1 MLQHFAVTYSAI
13 FLAEL
18 PDKTMIA
25 TLLLSTHF
33 HRRLPVWGGVTLGY
47 AVHVLL
53 AVIFGTAFSQ
63 LPTTPIH
70 ILVGMLFSIGGFM
83 TWRAGSSTE
92 HAETAKWST
101 ATSMSN
107 ARVVWTAASVI
118 LVAEFGDLTQLATAG
133 FAARFDDPI
142 AVGVGAISA
151 LSGVSGLAVLAGGWL
166 QKKVPL
172 NKIQRAAAVLFS
184 LIGIVTLVSAVV

>member
-1 MLQHFAVTYSAI
+1 MLQHFAVTFSAI

-53 AVIFGTAFSQ
+53 AVIFGTALSQ

-70 ILVGMLFSIGGFM
+70 VLVGLLFLTGGVM
-83 TWRAGSSTE
+83 TWRAGSSADQ
-92 HAETAKWST
+92 HETAKWS
-101 ATSMSN
+101 ASMSN

-142 AVGVGAISA
+142 AIGIGSIAA
-151 LSGVSGLAVLAGGWL
+151 LSSVSGIAVLAGGWL

-172 NKIQRAAAVLFS
+172 HKIQRVAAVLFAV
-184 LIGIVTLVSAVV
+184 IGIVTLVSAVV

>member
-1 MLQHFAVTYSAI
+1 MLQHFAVTFSAI

-18 PDKTMIA
+18 PDKTMFA

-33 HRRLPVWGGVTLGY
+33 QRRLPVWGGVTLGY
-47 AVHVLL
+47 AMHVLL
-53 AVIFGTAFSQ
+53 AVIFGTALSQ
-63 LPTTPIH
+63 LPKTPIH
-70 ILVGMLFSIGGFM
+70 VLVGLLFLTGGVM
-83 TWRAGSSTE
+83 TWRAGASAD
-92 HAETAKWST
+92 HDETAKWS
-101 ATSMSN
+101 ASMSN

-142 AVGVGAISA
+142 AVGIGSIAA
-151 LSGVSGLAVLAGGWL
+151 LSSVSGLAVLAGGWL

-172 NKIQRAAAVLFS
+172 NKIQRAAAVLFAS
-184 LIGIVTLVSAVV
+184 IGIVMLVSVVV

>member
-1 MLQHFAVTYSAI
+1 MLQHFTVTFSAI

-33 HRRLPVWGGVTLGY
+33 HRRLPVWCGVTLGY

-53 AVIFGTAFSQ
+53 AVIFGTALSQ

-70 ILVGMLFSIGGFM
+70 ILVGLLFLTGGIM
-83 TWRAGSSTE
+83 TWRAGSSAD
-92 HAETAKWST
+92 HDETAKWS
-101 ATSMSN
+101 ASMSN

-142 AVGVGAISA
+142 AVGIGSIAA
-151 LSGVSGLAVLAGGWL
+151 LSSVSGLAVLAGGWL

-172 NKIQRAAAVLFS
+172 HKIQRAAAVLFAV
-184 LIGIVTLVSAVV
+184 IGIVTIVSAVV

>member
-1 MLQHFAVTYSAI
+1 VLQHFAVTFSAT

-33 HRRLPVWGGVTLGY
+33 HRRLPVWAGVTLGY
-47 AVHVLL
+47 ATHVLL
-53 AVIFGTAFSQ
+53 AVIFGTALSQ
-63 LPTTPIH
+63 LPKTPIH
-70 ILVGMLFSIGGFM
+70 VLVGLLFLTGGVM
-83 TWRAGSSTE
+83 TWRSGSSAD
-92 HAETAKWST
+92 HDETAKWS
-101 ATSMSN
+101 ASMSN

-142 AVGVGAISA
+142 AVGFGSIAA
-151 LSGVSGLAVLAGGWL
+151 LSSVSGLAVLAGGWL

-172 NKIQRAAAVLFS
+172 NKIQRAAAVLFAS
-184 LIGIVTLVSAVV
+184 IGIVTLVSAAV

>member
-1 MLQHFAVTYSAI
+1 VLQHFAVTFSAI

-33 HRRLPVWGGVTLGY
+33 HRRLPVWAGVTLGY
-47 AVHVLL
+47 ATHVLL
-53 AVIFGTAFSQ
+53 AVIFGTALSQ
-63 LPTTPIH
+63 LPKTPIH
-70 ILVGMLFSIGGFM
+70 VLVGLLFLTGGVM
-83 TWRAGSSTE
+83 TWRSGSSAD
-92 HAETAKWST
+92 HDETAKWS
-101 ATSMSN
+101 ASMSN

-142 AVGVGAISA
+142 AVGFGSIAA
-151 LSGVSGLAVLAGGWL
+151 LSSVSGLAVLAGGWL

-172 NKIQRAAAVLFS
+172 HKIQRAAAVLFTS
-184 LIGIVTLVSAVV
+184 IGIVTLVSAAI

>member
-1 MLQHFAVTYSAI
+1 VLQLFAVTFSAI

-33 HRRLPVWGGVTLGY
+33 HRRLPVWAGVTLGY
-47 AVHVLL
+47 ATHVLL
-53 AVIFGTAFSQ
+53 AVIFGTALSQ
-63 LPTTPIH
+63 LPKTPIH
-70 ILVGMLFSIGGFM
+70 VLVGLLFLTGGVM
-83 TWRAGSSTE
+83 TWRSGSSAD
-92 HAETAKWST
+92 HDETAKWS
-101 ATSMSN
+101 ASMSN

-142 AVGVGAISA
+142 AVGFGSIAA
-151 LSGVSGLAVLAGGWL
+151 LSSVSGLAVLAGGWL

-172 NKIQRAAAVLFS
+172 NKIQRAAAVLFAS
-184 LIGIVTLVSAVV
+184 IGIVTLVSAAV

>member
-1 MLQHFAVTYSAI
+1 MLQHFAVTFSAI

-33 HRRLPVWGGVTLGY
+33 HRRLPVWAGVTLGY

-53 AVIFGTAFSQ
+53 AVIFGTALSQ

-70 ILVGMLFSIGGFM
+70 ILVGLLFLTGGVM
-83 TWRAGSSTE
+83 TWRAGSSAD
-92 HAETAKWST
+92 HDETAQWS
-101 ATSMSN
+101 ASMSN

-142 AVGVGAISA
+142 AVGIGSIVA
-151 LSGVSGLAVLAGGWL
+151 LSSVSGLAVLAGGWL

-172 NKIQRAAAVLFS
+172 QKIQRAAAVLFAS
-184 LIGIVTLVSAVV
+184 IGIVTIVSAAV

>member
-1 MLQHFAVTYSAI
+1 MLQHFAVTFSAI

-33 HRRLPVWGGVTLGY
+33 HRRLPVWFGVTFGY

-53 AVIFGTAFSQ
+53 AVIFGTALSQ
-63 LPTTPIH
+63 LPKTPIH
-70 ILVGMLFSIGGFM
+70 VVVGLLFLTGGVM
-83 TWRAGSSTE
+83 TWRAGSSAD
-92 HAETAKWST
+92 HDETAKWS
-101 ATSMSN
+101 ASMSN

-142 AVGVGAISA
+142 AVGFGSIAA
-151 LSGVSGLAVLAGGWL
+151 LSSVSGLAVLAGGWL

-172 NKIQRAAAVLFS
+172 NKIQRAAAVLFV
-184 LIGIVTLVSAVV
+184 LIGIVTIVSAAV

>member
-1 MLQHFAVTYSAI
+1 
-13 FLAEL
+13 
-18 PDKTMIA
+18 MIA

-33 HRRLPVWGGVTLGY
+33 HRRLPVWCGVTLGY

-53 AVIFGTAFSQ
+53 AVIFGTALSQ

-70 ILVGMLFSIGGFM
+70 ILVGLLFLIGGFM
-83 TWRAGSSTE
+83 TWRAGSSAD
-92 HAETAKWST
+92 HDETARWS
-101 ATSMSN
+101 ASMSN

-142 AVGVGAISA
+142 AVGFGSIAA
-151 LSGVSGLAVLAGGWL
+151 LSSVSGLAVLAGGWL

-172 NKIQRAAAVLFS
+172 HKIQRAAAVLFAS
-184 LIGIVTLVSAVV
+184 IGIVTLVSAVV

>member
-1 MLQHFAVTYSAI
+1 MLQHFAVTFSAI

-33 HRRLPVWGGVTLGY
+33 HRRLPVWLGVTLGY

-53 AVIFGTAFSQ
+53 AVIFGTALSQ

-70 ILVGMLFSIGGFM
+70 ILVGLLFLTGGVM
-83 TWRAGSSTE
+83 TWRAGSSAD
-92 HAETAKWST
+92 HDETAQWS
-101 ATSMSN
+101 ASMSN

-142 AVGVGAISA
+142 AVGFGSIAA
-151 LSGVSGLAVLAGGWL
+151 LSSVSGLAVLAGGWL

-172 NKIQRAAAVLFS
+172 NKIQRAAAVLFAS
-184 LIGIVTLVSAVV
+184 IGIVTIVGAAV

>member
-1 MLQHFAVTYSAI
+1 VLQHFTVTFSAI

-33 HRRLPVWGGVTLGY
+33 HRRLPVWCGVTLGY

-53 AVIFGTAFSQ
+53 AVIFGTALSQ

-70 ILVGMLFSIGGFM
+70 ILVGLLFLTGGIM
-83 TWRAGSSTE
+83 TWRAGSSAD
-92 HAETAKWST
+92 HDETAKWS
-101 ATSMSN
+101 ASMSN
-107 ARVVWTAASVI
+107 TRVVWTAASVI

-142 AVGVGAISA
+142 AVGFGSIAA
-151 LSGVSGLAVLAGGWL
+151 LSSVSGLAVLAGGWL

-172 NKIQRAAAVLFS
+172 NKIQRAAAVLFAS
-184 LIGIVTLVSAVV
+184 IGIVTLVSAAV

>member
-1 MLQHFAVTYSAI
+1 MLQHFAVTFSAI

-53 AVIFGTAFSQ
+53 AVIFGTALSQ
-63 LPTTPIH
+63 LPKTPIH
-70 ILVGMLFSIGGFM
+70 ILVGLLFLTGGVM
-83 TWRAGSSTE
+83 TWRAGSSAD
-92 HAETAKWST
+92 HDETAEWS
-101 ATSMSN
+101 ASMSN
-107 ARVVWTAASVI
+107 ARVVWTAVSVI

-142 AVGVGAISA
+142 TVGIGSIAA
-151 LSGVSGLAVLAGGWL
+151 LSSVSGLAVLAGGWL
-166 QKKVPL
+166 QRKVPL
-172 NKIQRAAAVLFS
+172 NKIQRAAAVLFAS
-184 LIGIVTLVSAVV
+184 IGIVTLVSVVV

>member
-1 MLQHFAVTYSAI
+1 MLQHFAVTFSAI

-33 HRRLPVWGGVTLGY
+33 HRRLPVWAGVTLGY

-53 AVIFGTAFSQ
+53 AVIFGTALSQ
-63 LPTTPIH
+63 LPKTPIH
-70 ILVGMLFSIGGFM
+70 VLVGLLFLTGGVM
-83 TWRAGSSTE
+83 TWRAGSSAD
-92 HAETAKWST
+92 HDETAQWS
-101 ATSMSN
+101 ASMSN

-142 AVGVGAISA
+142 AVGFGSIAA
-151 LSGVSGLAVLAGGWL
+151 LSSVSGLAVLAGGWL

-172 NKIQRAAAVLFS
+172 NKIQRAAAVLFAS
-184 LIGIVTLVSAVV
+184 IGIVTLVSAAV

>member
-1 MLQHFAVTYSAI
+1 MLQHYVVTFSAI

-33 HRRLPVWGGVTLGY
+33 HRRLPVWFGVTFGY

-53 AVIFGTAFSQ
+53 AVIFGTALSQ
-63 LPTTPIH
+63 LPKTPIH
-70 ILVGMLFSIGGFM
+70 VVVGLLFLTGGVM
-83 TWRAGSSTE
+83 TWRAGSSAD
-92 HAETAKWST
+92 HDETAKWS
-101 ATSMSN
+101 ASMSN

-142 AVGVGAISA
+142 AVGIGSIAA
-151 LSGVSGLAVLAGGWL
+151 LSSVSGLAVLAGGWL
-166 QKKVPL
+166 QRKVPL
-172 NKIQRAAAVLFS
+172 NKIQRAAAVLFV
-184 LIGIVTLVSAVV
+184 LIGIVTIVSAAV

>member
-1 MLQHFAVTYSAI
+1 MLQHFAVTFSAI

-53 AVIFGTAFSQ
+53 AVIFGTALSQ

-70 ILVGMLFSIGGFM
+70 VLVGLLFLTGGVM
-83 TWRAGSSTE
+83 TWRAGLAAE
-92 HAETAKWST
+92 HDETAKWS
-101 ATSMSN
+101 ASMSN

-142 AVGVGAISA
+142 AVGIGSIAA
-151 LSGVSGLAVLAGGWL
+151 LSSVSGLAVLAGGWL

-172 NKIQRAAAVLFS
+172 HKIQRAAAVLFAS
-184 LIGIVTLVSAVV
+184 IGIVTLVSAAV

>member
-1 MLQHFAVTYSAI
+1 VLQHFAVTFSAI

-33 HRRLPVWGGVTLGY
+33 HRRLPVWCGVTLGY

-53 AVIFGTAFSQ
+53 AVIFGTALSQ

-70 ILVGMLFSIGGFM
+70 ILVGLLFLIGGFM
-83 TWRAGSSTE
+83 TWRAGSSAD
-92 HAETAKWST
+92 HDETARWS
-101 ATSMSN
+101 ASMSN

-142 AVGVGAISA
+142 AVGFGSIAA
-151 LSGVSGLAVLAGGWL
+151 LSSVSGLAVLAGGWL

-172 NKIQRAAAVLFS
+172 RKIQRAAAVLFAS
-184 LIGIVTLVSAVV
+184 IGIVTLVSAVV

>member
-1 MLQHFAVTYSAI
+1 MLQHFAVTFSAI

-33 HRRLPVWGGVTLGY
+33 HRRLPVWCGVTLGY

-53 AVIFGTAFSQ
+53 AVIFGTALSQ

-70 ILVGMLFSIGGFM
+70 ILVGMLFLTGGFM

-92 HAETAKWST
+92 HEETAKWS
-101 ATSMSN
+101 ASMSN
-107 ARVVWTAASVI
+107 ARVAWTAASVI

-142 AVGVGAISA
+142 AVGVGSIAA
-151 LSGVSGLAVLAGGWL
+151 LSSVSGLAVLAGGWL

-172 NKIQRAAAVLFS
+172 HKIQRVAAVLFAT
-184 LIGIVTLVSAVV
+184 IGIATLASVVI

>member
-1 MLQHFAVTYSAI
+1 MLQHFAVTFSAI

-33 HRRLPVWGGVTLGY
+33 HRRLPVWAGVTLGY
-47 AVHVLL
+47 ATHVLL
-53 AVIFGTAFSQ
+53 AVIFGTALSQ
-63 LPTTPIH
+63 LHKTPIH
-70 ILVGMLFSIGGFM
+70 VLVGLLFLIGGVM
-83 TWRAGSSTE
+83 TWRSGSSAD
-92 HAETAKWST
+92 HDETAKWS
-101 ATSMSN
+101 ASMSN

-142 AVGVGAISA
+142 AVGFGSIAA
-151 LSGVSGLAVLAGGWL
+151 LSSVSGLAVLAGGWL

-172 NKIQRAAAVLFS
+172 NKIQRAAAVLFAS
-184 LIGIVTLVSAVV
+184 IGIVTLVSAAV

>member
-1 MLQHFAVTYSAI
+1 MLQHFAVTFSAI

-53 AVIFGTAFSQ
+53 AVIFGTALSQ

-70 ILVGMLFSIGGFM
+70 ILVGLLFLTGGVM
-83 TWRAGSSTE
+83 TWRAGSSAD
-92 HAETAKWST
+92 HDETAKWS
-101 ATSMSN
+101 ASMSN

-142 AVGVGAISA
+142 AVGIGSIVA
-151 LSGVSGLAVLAGGWL
+151 LSSVSGLAVLAGGWL

-172 NKIQRAAAVLFS
+172 NKIQRTAAVLFAS
-184 LIGIVTLVSAVV
+184 IGIVTIVSAAV

>member
-1 MLQHFAVTYSAI
+1 VLQHFAVTFSAI

-33 HRRLPVWGGVTLGY
+33 HRRLPVWAGVTLGY
-47 AVHVLL
+47 ATHVLL
-53 AVIFGTAFSQ
+53 AVIFGTALSQ
-63 LPTTPIH
+63 LPKTPIH
-70 ILVGMLFSIGGFM
+70 VLVGLLFLTGGVM
-83 TWRAGSSTE
+83 TWRSGSSAD
-92 HAETAKWST
+92 HDETAKWS
-101 ATSMSN
+101 ASMSN

-118 LVAEFGDLTQLATAG
+118 LVAEFGGLTQLATAG

-142 AVGVGAISA
+142 AVGFGSIAA
-151 LSGVSGLAVLAGGWL
+151 LSSVSGLAVLAGGWL

-172 NKIQRAAAVLFS
+172 NKIQRAAAVLFAS
-184 LIGIVTLVSAVV
+184 IGIVTLVSAAV

>member
-1 MLQHFAVTYSAI
+1 MLQHFAVTFSAI

-33 HRRLPVWGGVTLGY
+33 HRRLPVWAGVTLGY
-47 AVHVLL
+47 ATHVLL
-53 AVIFGTAFSQ
+53 AVIFGTALSQ
-63 LPTTPIH
+63 LPKTPIH
-70 ILVGMLFSIGGFM
+70 VLVGLLFLTGGVM
-83 TWRAGSSTE
+83 TWRSGSSAD
-92 HAETAKWST
+92 HDETAKWS
-101 ATSMSN
+101 ASMSN

-142 AVGVGAISA
+142 AVGFGSIAA
-151 LSGVSGLAVLAGGWL
+151 LSSVSGLAVLAGGWL

-172 NKIQRAAAVLFS
+172 NKIQRAAAVLFAS
-184 LIGIVTLVSAVV
+184 IRIVTLVSAAV

>member
-1 MLQHFAVTYSAI
+1 MLQHFAVTFSAI

-53 AVIFGTAFSQ
+53 AVIFGTALSQ
-63 LPTTPIH
+63 FPTTPIH
-70 ILVGMLFSIGGFM
+70 VLVGLLFLTGGVM
-83 TWRAGSSTE
+83 TWRTGSS
-92 HAETAKWST
+92 ADQNETAKWSD
-101 ATSMSN
+101 SMSN

-142 AVGVGAISA
+142 AVGIGSIAA
-151 LSGVSGLAVLAGGWL
+151 LSSVSGLAVLAGGWL

-172 NKIQRAAAVLFS
+172 HKIQRVAAVLFAV
-184 LIGIVTLVSAVV
+184 IGTVTLVSAVV

>member
-1 MLQHFAVTYSAI
+1 MLQHFVVTFSAI

-33 HRRLPVWGGVTLGY
+33 HRRLPVWFGVTLGY

-53 AVIFGTAFSQ
+53 AVIFGTALSQ
-63 LPTTPIH
+63 LPKTPIH
-70 ILVGMLFSIGGFM
+70 VVVGLLFLTGGVM
-83 TWRAGSSTE
+83 TWRAGSSAD
-92 HAETAKWST
+92 HDETAKWS
-101 ATSMSN
+101 ASMSN

-142 AVGVGAISA
+142 AVGFGSIAA
-151 LSGVSGLAVLAGGWL
+151 LSSVSGLAVLAGGWL

-172 NKIQRAAAVLFS
+172 NKIQRAAAVLFV
-184 LIGIVTLVSAVV
+184 LIGIVTIVSAAV

>member
-1 MLQHFAVTYSAI
+1 MLQHFAVTFSAI

-53 AVIFGTAFSQ
+53 AVIFGTALSQ

-70 ILVGMLFSIGGFM
+70 ILVGLLFLTGGVM
-83 TWRAGSSTE
+83 TWRAGSSAD
-92 HAETAKWST
+92 HDETAQWS
-101 ATSMSN
+101 ASISN

-142 AVGVGAISA
+142 AVGIGSIVA
-151 LSGVSGLAVLAGGWL
+151 LSSVSGLAVLAGGWL

-172 NKIQRAAAVLFS
+172 NKIQRTAAVLFAS
-184 LIGIVTLVSAVV
+184 IGIVTIVSAAV

>member
-1 MLQHFAVTYSAI
+1 VLQHFAVTFSAI

-33 HRRLPVWGGVTLGY
+33 HRRLPVWAGVTLGY
-47 AVHVLL
+47 AIHVML
-53 AVIFGTAFSQ
+53 AVIFGTALSQ
-63 LPTTPIH
+63 LPKTPIH
-70 ILVGMLFSIGGFM
+70 VLVGLLFLTGGVM
-83 TWRAGSSTE
+83 TWRAGSSAD
-92 HAETAKWST
+92 HDETAKWS
-101 ATSMSN
+101 ASMSN

-142 AVGVGAISA
+142 AVGFGSIAA
-151 LSGVSGLAVLAGGWL
+151 LSSVSGLAVLAGGWL

-172 NKIQRAAAVLFS
+172 NKIQRAAAVLFAS
-184 LIGIVTLVSAVV
+184 IGIVTLVSAAV

>member
-1 MLQHFAVTYSAI
+1 MLQHFVVTFSAI

-33 HRRLPVWGGVTLGY
+33 HRRLPVWFGVTFGY

-53 AVIFGTAFSQ
+53 AVIFGTALSQ
-63 LPTTPIH
+63 LPKTPIH
-70 ILVGMLFSIGGFM
+70 VVVGLLFLTGGVM
-83 TWRAGSSTE
+83 TWRAGSSAD
-92 HAETAKWST
+92 HDETAKWS
-101 ATSMSN
+101 ASMSN

-142 AVGVGAISA
+142 AVGFGSIAA
-151 LSGVSGLAVLAGGWL
+151 LSSVSGLAVLAGGWL

-172 NKIQRAAAVLFS
+172 NKIQRAAAVLFV
-184 LIGIVTLVSAVV
+184 LIGIVTIVSAAV

>member
-1 MLQHFAVTYSAI
+1 MLQHFAVTFSAI

-53 AVIFGTAFSQ
+53 AVIFGTALSQ

-70 ILVGMLFSIGGFM
+70 ILVGLLFLTGGVM
-83 TWRAGSSTE
+83 TWRAGSSAD
-92 HAETAKWST
+92 HDETAQWS
-101 ATSMSN
+101 ASMSN

-142 AVGVGAISA
+142 AVGIGSIVA
-151 LSGVSGLAVLAGGWL
+151 LSSVSGLAVLAGGWL

-172 NKIQRAAAVLFS
+172 NKIQRTAAVLFAS
-184 LIGIVTLVSAVV
+184 IGIVTIVSAAV

>member
-1 MLQHFAVTYSAI
+1 MLQHFTVTFSAI

-33 HRRLPVWGGVTLGY
+33 HRRLPVWCGVTLGY

-53 AVIFGTAFSQ
+53 AVIFGTALSQ

-70 ILVGMLFSIGGFM
+70 ILVGLLFLTGGIM
-83 TWRAGSSTE
+83 TWRAGSSAD
-92 HAETAKWST
+92 HDETAKWS
-101 ATSMSN
+101 ASMSN

-142 AVGVGAISA
+142 AVGIGSIAA
-151 LSGVSGLAVLAGGWL
+151 LSSVSGLAVLAGGWL

-172 NKIQRAAAVLFS
+172 HNIQRAAAVLFAV
-184 LIGIVTLVSAVV
+184 IGIVTIVSAVV

>member
-1 MLQHFAVTYSAI
+1 MLQHFVVTFSAI

-33 HRRLPVWGGVTLGY
+33 HRRLPVWFGVTLGY

-53 AVIFGTAFSQ
+53 AVIFGTALSQ
-63 LPTTPIH
+63 LPKTPIH
-70 ILVGMLFSIGGFM
+70 VVVGLLFLTGGVM
-83 TWRAGSSTE
+83 TWRAGSSAD
-92 HAETAKWST
+92 HDETAKCS
-101 ATSMSN
+101 ASMSN

-118 LVAEFGDLTQLATAG
+118 LIAEFGDLTQLATAG

-142 AVGVGAISA
+142 AVGVGSIAA
-151 LSGVSGLAVLAGGWL
+151 LSSVSGLAVLAGGWL

-172 NKIQRAAAVLFS
+172 NKIQRAAAVLFV
-184 LIGIVTLVSAVV
+184 LIGIVTIVSAAV

>member
-1 MLQHFAVTYSAI
+1 MLQHFAVTFSAI

-33 HRRLPVWGGVTLGY
+33 HRRLPVWAGVTLGY
-47 AVHVLL
+47 ATHVLL
-53 AVIFGTAFSQ
+53 AVIFGTALSQ
-63 LPTTPIH
+63 LPKTPIH
-70 ILVGMLFSIGGFM
+70 VLVGLLFLTGGVM
-83 TWRAGSSTE
+83 TWRAGSSGD
-92 HAETAKWST
+92 HDETAKWS
-101 ATSMSN
+101 ASMSN

-142 AVGVGAISA
+142 AVGFGSIAA
-151 LSGVSGLAVLAGGWL
+151 LSSVSGLAVLAGGWL

-172 NKIQRAAAVLFS
+172 NKIQRAAAVLFAS
-184 LIGIVTLVSAVV
+184 IGIVTLMSAAV

>member
-1 MLQHFAVTYSAI
+1 MLQHFAVTFSAI

-53 AVIFGTAFSQ
+53 AVIFGTALSQ

-70 ILVGMLFSIGGFM
+70 VLVGLLFLTGGVM
-83 TWRAGSSTE
+83 TWRAGTSADHDEAT
-92 HAETAKWST
+92 KWS
-101 ATSMSN
+101 ASMSN
-107 ARVVWTAASVI
+107 ARVVWTSASVI

-142 AVGVGAISA
+142 AVGIGSIAA
-151 LSGVSGLAVLAGGWL
+151 LSSVSGFAVLAGGWL
-166 QKKVPL
+166 QKKMPL
-172 NKIQRAAAVLFS
+172 HKIQRAAALLFV
-184 LIGIVTLVSAVV
+184 LIGIVTLVSAAV

>member
-1 MLQHFAVTYSAI
+1 VLQHFAVTFSAI

-33 HRRLPVWGGVTLGY
+33 HRRLPVCAGVTLGY
-47 AVHVLL
+47 ATHVLL
-53 AVIFGTAFSQ
+53 AVIFGTALSQ
-63 LPTTPIH
+63 LPKTPIH
-70 ILVGMLFSIGGFM
+70 VLVGLLFLTGGVM
-83 TWRAGSSTE
+83 TWRSGSSAD
-92 HAETAKWST
+92 HDETAKWS
-101 ATSMSN
+101 ASMSN

-142 AVGVGAISA
+142 AVGFGSIAA
-151 LSGVSGLAVLAGGWL
+151 LSSVSGLAVLAGGWL

-172 NKIQRAAAVLFS
+172 NKIQRAAAVLFAS
-184 LIGIVTLVSAVV
+184 IGIVTLVSAAV

>member
-1 MLQHFAVTYSAI
+1 MLQHFAVTFSAI

-33 HRRLPVWGGVTLGY
+33 HRRLPVWAGVTLGY
-47 AVHVLL
+47 ATHVLL
-53 AVIFGTAFSQ
+53 AVIFGTALSQ
-63 LPTTPIH
+63 LPKTPIH
-70 ILVGMLFSIGGFM
+70 VLVGLLFLIGGVM
-83 TWRAGSSTE
+83 TWRSGSSAD
-92 HAETAKWST
+92 HDETAKWS
-101 ATSMSN
+101 ASMSN

-142 AVGVGAISA
+142 AVGFGSIAA
-151 LSGVSGLAVLAGGWL
+151 LSSVSGLAVLAGGWL

-172 NKIQRAAAVLFS
+172 NKIQRAAAVLFAS
-184 LIGIVTLVSAVV
+184 IGIVTLVSAAV